1 MMITA
6 GLLGANVSG
15 WANPSGPETKASVT
29 SPDQE
34 LLGNTLQDTMKVNLP
49 FRQVAKEDLMSG
61 ISVVD
66 MEDLIQK
73 DYSTYSLDNL
83 SAFVSGYTGNVWG
96 QDGVL
101 VLVDGVPRDANNI
114 LPTEISQITVLKSAS
129 AVALYG
135 SRAAK
140 GAVLITTKRSHT
152 DGLQIHV
159 RGNASVY
166 TPKSYPKYLGAAEYM
181 TLYNEARANDGLDP
195 FYSDEQIYNTSTHQ
209 NI

>member
-1 MMITA
+1 MKHQLYMMITA

-114 LPTEISQITVLKSAS
+114 LPTEISQITVLKSLQPWLSMAVVRPRERSSSRPS
-129 AVALYG
+129 AAIPTVCRYMY
-135 SRAAK
+135 
-140 GAVLITTKRSHT
+140 AV
-152 DGLQIHV
+152 
-159 RGNASVY
+159 
-166 TPKSYPKYLGAAEYM
+166 
-181 TLYNEARANDGLDP
+181 TLP
-195 FYSDEQIYNTSTHQ
+195 STHRNRIP
-209 NI
+209 NIWERQSI